1 MERALENTF
10 WRKDQEGKSE
20 LQAGLLD
27 RAFGILNSEANVV
40 VLCVVGELP
49 EAGVGGQWVGVH
61 VGVPGPLSLLRGMI
75 YNTGCETAV
84 FNPLTRDPDG

>member
-1 MERALENTF
+1 MCKHIVTTCPMERALENTF

-40 VLCVVGELP
+40 VLCVWWGSFLKQ
-49 EAGVGGQWVGVH
+49 GWVASG
-61 VGVPGPLSLLRGMI
+61 
-75 YNTGCETAV
+75 
-84 FNPLTRDPDG
+84 